1 MTFSGIAAAGF
12 WGFMV
17 PLLVTFITFPVT
29 ALKAG
34 SLSPQT

>member
-1 MTFSGIAAAGF
+1 
-12 WGFMV
+12 MV